1 MAKLFRDIV
10 EENSPGLH
18 KFYDELLSQGGG
30 MAAARQDAAGKP
42 ITEATSEVER
52 WLSIEDRGWLKYG
65 NPTNNSLDLIP
76 ALRQYFV
83 YRSRRYF
90 ALDPLA
96 KHGVRM
102 WTDYTFGNGISHQPK
117 DESNKPIMDKF
128 WNSAKNRPV
137 LSAQGQ
143 RKASDKLLVD
153 GEIFFA
159 FFIGAGGEVTL
170 RWIDPLEISEI
181 ITDPE
186 DIYSQKYFKRVWMD
200 AQGKPHDTFYR
211 STDNEEGGIYP
222 DSMGRA
228 IGPDTPGYDEALV
241 IHLSFTGLGQRGMP
255 LLLPA
260 LDWIDEYRRFLAA
273 RIAIT
278 RALARF
284 AWKAKV
290 MGGQASIDAV
300 KAKIDGKYP
309 QAGSTWVENQGINLD
324 SIKQETGANSA
335 EIDGRMIKLMICCAF
350 GISENYFADIKTGN
364 LATAKTVELPL
375 LKQFSSYQ
383 QLWSDTYQ
391 DIFTVVLKSN
401 GVENATRDAVDVD
414 FPPVSPEDVQE
425 AISAITGIMS
435 AFPKLADSDEVLKQG
450 LMSIGIV
457 DIDYVMAELRKA
469 AEVKKAEPVPP
480 IIPPIIPP
488 LVQPATGTPEKALI
502 QNLNAVKDSIKA
514 IYEAKNV
521 VP

>member
-1 MAKLFRDIV
+1 MAKLLRDV
-10 EENSPGLH
+10 LEENTPSMN
-18 KFYDELLSQGGG
+18 KFYNDLLSQGGG
-30 MAAARQDAAGKP
+30 LVAARQDKEEKP
-42 ITEATSEVER
+42 IAEATSEVER

-76 ALRQYFV
+76 SLRQYFV

-102 WTDYTFGNGISHQPK
+102 WTDYAFGSGISFQPK
-117 DESNKPIMDKF
+117 NDSYKETLNDF
-128 WNSAKNRPV
+128 WYSQKNRPI

-159 FFIGAGGEVTL
+159 FFISSDGKVTV

-186 DIYSQKYFKRVWMD
+186 DVYAQKYFKRMWQD
-200 AQGKPHDTFYR
+200 QQGKPHETYYR
-211 STDNEEGGIYP
+211 STDNEDGEPYP
-222 DSMGRA
+222 DSQGKE
-228 IGPDTPGYDEALV
+228 ISSKTPGYGDALV
-241 IHLSFTGLGQRGMP
+241 LHLPFTGLGQRGMP
-255 LLLPA
+255 LLLPC
-260 LDWIDEYRRFLAA
+260 LDWIDEYRRFLAS

-309 QAGSTWVENQGINLD
+309 QAGSTWTENQGINLE
-324 SIKQETGANSA
+324 SMKQETGANSA

-350 GISENYFADIKTGN
+350 GISEQYFADIKTGN

-383 QLWSDTYQ
+383 QLWSNTYES
-391 DIFTVVLKSN
+391 IFSIVLKNN
-401 GVENATRDAVDVD
+401 GVKDATRDIITFD
-414 FPPVSPEDVQE
+414 FPPVSPEDIQE
-425 AISAITGIMS
+425 AVTAITGIMQ
-435 AFPKLADSDEVLKQG
+435 AFPKLDDSDEVLKQG
-450 LMSIGIV
+450 LMNLGFV
-457 DIDYVMAELRKA
+457 DVDFIMSEL
-469 AEVKKAEPVPP
+469 KKAIAAKPPQSPPVPP
-480 IIPPIIPP
+480 AGPIPPGKEAP
-488 LVQPATGTPEKALI
+488 TPEQAAIQSLQALKASI
-502 QNLNAVKDSIKA
+502 QA

-521 VP
+521 VQ